1 LRQKL
6 KDVVA
11 NAKEY
16 RGQYEA
22 EIAEAIVEK
31 GNPRLKEGEIFDP
44 VEK

>member
-1 LRQKL
+1 
-6 KDVVA
+6 VIA

-31 GNPRLKEGEIFDP
+31 GIPDSRKERSSIRWRTIS
-44 VEK
+44 